1 MVLIATTG
9 WGQQAD
15 RQRSQAAGF
24 DHHLVKPPEPHELLM
39 DDPCP
44 RCGKPQ
50 VLRQGRYGEFKSC
63 SDYPACKPERA
74 AKTTT
79 GRGTRTKKPTVP
91 AA

>member
-1 MVLIATTG
+1 
-9 WGQQAD
+9 
-15 RQRSQAAGF
+15 
-24 DHHLVKPPEPHELLM
+24 M

-50 VLRQGRYGEFKSC
+50 VLRQGKYGEFKSC

-74 AKTTT
+74 A
-79 GRGTRTKKPTVP
+79 RTRTAARPRSTRAKKPTVP